1 MGYIERN
8 IIVNLDEEEIKT
20 FKILNETIRKLQE
33 DNVEL
38 DEDNIINLTIKL
50 TAKYGPVIAKKVID
64 CYKAIIEVGNEMVVL
79 YNIDKNYIAQNED
92 DNVAYEVDD
101 QDTLLQLLAYSL
113 KPGNFAIVEYIFFA
127 EHPNIESIIEP
138 YLVAVTEQGEIIIEN
153 IRSQLAID
161 KFHLNLPK
169 GISKK
174 AINKAQEVA
183 KELLDTL
190 LL

>member
-1 MGYIERN
+1 MGYVERN
-8 IIVNLDEEEIKT
+8 IIMNLDEEEIRT

-33 DNVEL
+33 DDVKL

-79 YNIDKNYIAQNED
+79 YDVDEDHIAQKED
-92 DNVAYEVDD
+92 DEVAYESDD

-113 KPGNFAIVEYIFFA
+113 KPGNFAIVEYTFLTEDPDIR
-127 EHPNIESIIEP
+127 ELIEP
-138 YLVAVTEQGEIIIEN
+138 YLVAVTEKGEIIIEN
-153 IRSQLAID
+153 LRSQLVVD

-169 GISKK
+169 GITEK

>member
-1 MGYIERN
+1 VGYVERN
-8 IIVNLDEEEIKT
+8 IIVNLDEEEIRT

-38 DEDNIINLTIKL
+38 DEDNVINLTIKL

-79 YNIDKNYIAQNED
+79 YDVDEDHIAQKED
-92 DNVAYEVDD
+92 DEVAYESDD

-113 KPGNFAIVEYIFFA
+113 KPGNFAIVKYTFLTED
-127 EHPNIESIIEP
+127 PNIRELIEP
-138 YLVAVTEQGEIIIEN
+138 YLVAVTEQGETIIEN
-153 IRSQLAID
+153 LRSQLDIGE
-161 KFHLNLPK
+161 FQLNLPK

>member
-1 MGYIERN
+1 MGYVERN
-8 IIVNLDEEEIKT
+8 IVVNLDEEEVKT

-50 TAKYGPVIAKKVID
+50 TAKYGPVIAKKIID

-79 YNIDKNYIAQNED
+79 YDVHENFIAQNED
-92 DNVAYEVDD
+92 DDVAYKVDD

-113 KPGNFAIVEYIFFA
+113 KPGNFAIVEYIFFT
-127 EHPNIESIIEP
+127 EHPNIEGMIEP
-138 YLVAVTEQGEIIIEN
+138 YLITVTEQEEIIIEN

-161 KFHLNLPK
+161 KFHLNLHK
-169 GISKK
+169 GIPEK

-183 KELLDTL
+183 KELLDTML
-190 LL
+190 L